1 MYALFLIER
10 IPQGNARQLQASEKE
25 TNERGPWIQRDT
37 SQLLEPN
44 GKRYHC

>member
-1 MYALFLIER
+1 VYDLFLIEC
-10 IPQGNARQLQASEKE
+10 ITQANAGQLQASEKE

-37 SQLLEPN
+37 SQLPEPN